1 MNAHLVQGAEP
12 TLREREVHRLVDSLL
27 DGADRAFAL
36 EDHVV
41 TAGRGGGDPEESGD
55 GGVDTPVFAAI
66 ANALAS
72 PPFMTPVR
80 VVVVHDIGNLR
91 TDQAQWLAGWIAE
104 PLEGV
109 HLVLVAGGGRTPPS
123 IEKACGAHGDV
134 VKPAAEDTGTV
145 LDSELRAVHLRLS
158 RDARERVIAHLGED
172 AGRVPELVELWH
184 SAYGDGAELTLG
196 EVAPY
201 LGELGTAGRFD
212 LTNAIE
218 QGDVARAL
226 EVLHRLLGSSS
237 GRDPKPAHPM
247 QILAGLWG
255 SYRRLLRLDDPSINT
270 PEQAAVVLGM
280 KNPRGARF
288 PLDAARA
295 LGTDGLAEAVR
306 LLAAAE
312 LDLRGATALDDRTVM
327 EVLVARL
334 AALRRRTVRSRR

>member
-1 MNAHLVQGAEP
+1 MTTHLVQGAEP
-12 TLREREVHRLVDSLL
+12 TLRDREVHRIVDMLL

-41 TAGRGGGDPEESGD
+41 ASGRGSGGDPDDGD
-55 GGVDTPVFAAI
+55 AAVDAPVFAAI

-80 VVVVHDIGNLR
+80 VVVVHDIGHLR
-91 TDQAQWLAGWIAE
+91 TDQAQWLAAWIAE
-104 PLEGV
+104 PLDGV
-109 HLVLVAGGGRTPPS
+109 HLVLVAGGGRTPPAL
-123 IEKACGAHGDV
+123 EKACGAHGEV
-134 VKPAAEDTGTV
+134 SKPPAEDTGAV
-145 LDSELRAVHLRLS
+145 LDAELRAVHLRLG
-158 RDARERVIAHLGED
+158 RDARDRVIAHLGED

-184 SAYGDGAELTLG
+184 SAYGAGAELG
-196 EVAPY
+196 VAEVAPY
-201 LGELGTAGRFD
+201 LGEMGTAGRFD

-255 SYRRLLRLDDPSINT
+255 SYRRLLKLDDPSINT

-288 PLDAARA
+288 PLDAARS
-295 LGTDGLAEAVR
+295 LGSDGLAEAVR
-306 LLAAAE
+306 LLADAE
-312 LDLRGATALDDRTVM
+312 LDLRGATAIDDRTVM

-334 AALRRRTVRSRR
+334 AALRRRTVRARR